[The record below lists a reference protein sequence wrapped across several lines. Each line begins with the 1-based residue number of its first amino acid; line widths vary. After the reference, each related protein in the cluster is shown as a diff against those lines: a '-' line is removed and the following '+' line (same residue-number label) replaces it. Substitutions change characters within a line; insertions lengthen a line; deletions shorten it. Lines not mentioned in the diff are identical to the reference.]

1 MTKDELPRL
10 ADFLVAQR
18 QDEEAFSRLVDEM
31 TAYVASLDDDDID
44 VPTDH
49 ERAAEILAHVI
60 DELATKPEETN
71 DCIVVPEITVEDDFD
86 NPATITIR
94 CVPSLYHTEDLP
106 RAREYRNVHPVLA
119 KEEIRETTKGLPLII
134 SWGFEF
140 APWSEVANYRVFVP
154 ENLSRKQVA
163 QFVACLIWEVTFCGL
178 TEKHAQTRS
187 EEIVERIEKSVRDID
202 EGVTCDDTES
212 ATSPFDELDELAEC
226 VGEVEAKFYTAMD
239 KLIEP
244 LAHNLWLNHIW
255 LLADLADELDL

>member
-31 TAYVASLDDDDID
+31 TAYVESLDDDDID
-44 VPTDH
+44 IPTDH
-49 ERAAEILAHVI
+49 ERAAEILTYVI
-60 DELATKPEETN
+60 DTLAAKPKATN
-71 DCIVVPEITVEDDFD
+71 DYIVVPQIDAENDFD

-94 CVPSLYHTEDLP
+94 CAPSLYHTEDLP
-106 RAREYRNVHPVLA
+106 RAREYRNVRFVRTA
-119 KEEIRETTKGLPLII
+119 AEIRETTDGLPLVI

-163 QFVACLIWEVTFCGL
+163 QFAAELIWEVTFCGL
-178 TEKHAQTRS
+178 TEERAQARS

-202 EGVTCDDTES
+202 ESTTCDDPES
-212 ATSPFDELDELAEC
+212 ATSPFDSHITLDEC
-226 VGEVEAKFYTAMD
+226 IGEVEAEFYAAMD

-244 LAHNLWLNHIW
+244 ITHDLWLAHVL
-255 LLADLADELDL
+255 LLADLADELGL